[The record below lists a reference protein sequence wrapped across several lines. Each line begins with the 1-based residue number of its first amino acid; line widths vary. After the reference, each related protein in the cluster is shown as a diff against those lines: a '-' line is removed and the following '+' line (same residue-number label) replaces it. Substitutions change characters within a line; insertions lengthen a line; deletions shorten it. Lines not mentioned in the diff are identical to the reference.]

1 MPLFALMAYG
11 GYVISQHFTL
21 PQALDIS
28 LIATLFMW
36 SGTVLRET
44 GYIESKS
51 VGLIVLIMSVFFWI
65 YCIQNGYKLDMGSR
79 IYSNFSLVVAE
90 AIAGG
95 IAIII
100 LSKGIEQLKV
110 TKCLK
115 FLGKNTLLLMCI
127 HQLDLYQDGWQMM
140 ITSSWVA
147 ALVRL
152 FADIFILFVLLGIKE
167 IFNRLRTQNNN

>member
-1 MPLFALMAYG
+1 MYYWAKIIYDASQLIIKDTRYSMPLFALMAYG

-100 LSKGIEQLKV
+100 LSKGI
-110 TKCLK
+110 
-115 FLGKNTLLLMCI
+115 
-127 HQLDLYQDGWQMM
+127 
-140 ITSSWVA
+140 
-147 ALVRL
+147 
-152 FADIFILFVLLGIKE
+152 
-167 IFNRLRTQNNN
+167 